1 MKKILAALILTA
13 AIATPAMAQT
23 YVQSNGMSTAPV
35 VQAQPYMGYGA
46 YTYAPGWDSSEVN
59 NAAFAIDPD
68 PSVRTQ
74 LQIQSDLTDR

>member
-1 MKKILAALILTA
+1 MKRILAALMLTA
-13 AIATPAMAQT
+13 AVASPAMAQT
-23 YVQSNGMSTAPV
+23 YVQSNGMSAPV
-35 VQAQPYMGYGA
+35 AQPYMGYGA
-46 YTYAPGWDSSEVN
+46 YTYAPGWDSPEVN